1 MAMKPTTIMI
11 ISMMMMM
18 KIMNIHIKII
28 VYIVFTMD
36 IKGKKSHISRNIQ
49 TTNIHQKNVWYR
61 NRAGGVLILPSAA
74 LRHLQS

>member
-36 IKGKKSHISRNIQ
+36 IKGNNHI
-49 TTNIHQKNVWYR
+49 
-61 NRAGGVLILPSAA
+61 
-74 LRHLQS
+74 